1 MVGNVLVKE
10 RVLQVVQEFLTLTT
24 KLNEPRAAERIQAP
38 LEQYRLGL
46 FRLVVIGEIKKGKSS
61 FINAL
66 MGEAGLLPALSDVA
80 TSTVYKVM
88 YGPARKYTA
97 FFQSPNPERPKEAPA
112 PLEMDQDQVAEY
124 GTEDG
129 NPDNKKGVDFIGVEA
144 PNPLLKTGLV
154 IVDTPGLAGLFQE
167 HSDITWRYFPN
178 ADAVFFILD
187 SVEAVAGQAEM
198 DALAKLR
205 SITPLLF
212 FVQTKIDLVD
222 STQWQ
227 QWWDRNL
234 DIIARQLQLSRDKLL
249 YFPVSAKLKELADR
263 RQSPKDLERSG
274 FPPLLHFF
282 HNHLLKAKEN
292 RLAQVLLEAIAG
304 ETADIRRRLNDELS
318 IVTTETREALETL
331 EREFNEAKTRFEQ
344 WRVREYQPTVNRFQ
358 DSSSDLKR
366 DTYHQ
371 LQNQIDPSPHGPIV
385 GALIARLRQQSYSA
399 EQMNRMAAEMQSFC
413 IDGCAQLVY
422 SIQDHYDRSMQNLI
436 ASTARILGKSFT
448 GHVSGTKALT
458 KGQFSV
464 PMVESLNMHFSQFE
478 RARTTLY
485 GASAGGMLGGLVST
499 AASLIFPPAGAA
511 LFLASLIGSITGA
524 FKGIRDDAARKQEEA
539 FTKMQGLLSST
550 VATVQR
556 QAIQQFQE
564 TATQFERTARTAL
577 EDAAASTEQELRN
590 KLQFIADQRKRT
602 QQQNRDKATQLSGT
616 LKQVDTLLNT
626 VKSMLEAAASSV
638 QSQEK

>member
-10 RVLQVVQEFLTLTT
+10 RVLQVVQEFLTLTK

-66 MGEAGLLPALSDVA
+66 LGETDLLPAYSAVA

-88 YGPARKYTA
+88 YGPTRKYTA
-97 FFQSPNPERPKEAPA
+97 FFQPLNPERPKETPA
-112 PLEMDQDQVAEY
+112 LLEIDTDRVANY

-129 NPDNKKGVDFIGVEA
+129 NPDNRKGVDFIGVEA
-144 PNPLLKTGLV
+144 PSPLLKTGLV
-154 IVDTPGLAGLFQE
+154 IVDTPGLGGLFRE
-167 HSDITWRYFPN
+167 HSYITWRYVPN

-212 FVQTKIDLVD
+212 FVQTKIDLMD
-222 STQWQ
+222 SSQWQ
-227 QWWDRNL
+227 QWRDRNL

-282 HNHLLKAKEN
+282 HDHLLKAKET
-292 RLAQVLLEAIAG
+292 RLAQVLLEAITA
-304 ETADIRRRLNDELS
+304 ETADIRRRLNDELT

-331 EREFNEAKTRFEQ
+331 ECEFNEAKTRFEQ
-344 WRVREYQPTVNRFQ
+344 WRIREYQPTVNRFQ

-366 DTYHQ
+366 ETYNQ
-371 LQNQIDPSPHGPIV
+371 LQNQAGPSPHGPVV

-399 EQMNRMAAEMQSFC
+399 EQMNRMAAERQSFC

-422 SIQDHYDRSMQNLI
+422 SIQNHYDQGMQNLI
-436 ASTARILGKSFT
+436 ADRAQTLGKSFT

-458 KGQFSV
+458 KGHFSV
-464 PMVESLNMHFSQFE
+464 PMVESLNMHFSHFE
-478 RARTTLY
+478 RARTALY
-485 GASAGGMLGGLVST
+485 GTSAGGMLAGVVG
-499 AASLIFPPAGAA
+499 SLIFPPAGAA
-511 LFLASLIGSITGA
+511 FFLASLLI
-524 FKGIRDDAARKQEEA
+524 
-539 FTKMQGLLSST
+539 
-550 VATVQR
+550 
-556 QAIQQFQE
+556 
-564 TATQFERTARTAL
+564 
-577 EDAAASTEQELRN
+577 
-590 KLQFIADQRKRT
+590 
-602 QQQNRDKATQLSGT
+602 
-616 LKQVDTLLNT
+616 
-626 VKSMLEAAASSV
+626 
-638 QSQEK
+638 